1 MKSIDKEGGEWLV
14 EMDILQP
21 NIETTRTMK
30 TAVEFILQV
39 IGFTIMWYAVNYK
52 RETKIISVSTLW
64 FAIIGMMIIA
74 GILIKTNI

>member
-1 MKSIDKEGGEWLV
+1 MKK
-14 EMDILQP
+14 
-21 NIETTRTMK
+21 
-30 TAVEFILQV
+30 AVEFILQV

-52 RETKIISVSTLW
+52 RETKIISFSTLW